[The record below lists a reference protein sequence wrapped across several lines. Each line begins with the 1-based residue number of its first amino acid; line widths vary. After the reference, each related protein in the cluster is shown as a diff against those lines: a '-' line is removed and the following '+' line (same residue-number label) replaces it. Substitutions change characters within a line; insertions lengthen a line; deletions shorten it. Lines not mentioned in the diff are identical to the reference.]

1 MSFLMTKACAVMV
14 YGEVQP
20 LHKQWHGKGE
30 PRRKSKALSR
40 CARIVN
46 TPRFGIE
53 AISIITDF

>member
-1 MSFLMTKACAVMV
+1 MTKACAVMV